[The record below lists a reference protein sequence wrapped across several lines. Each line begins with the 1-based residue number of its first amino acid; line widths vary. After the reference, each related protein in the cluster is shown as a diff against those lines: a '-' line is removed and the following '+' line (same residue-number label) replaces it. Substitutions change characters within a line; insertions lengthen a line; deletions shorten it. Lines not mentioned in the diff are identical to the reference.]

1 MQCTLVGIARLL
13 ECYSYCRSSLPCSSS
28 AYFYLDG
35 IETNSKFS
43 LTVWYNEHPENR
55 VSFCQAPEILD
66 KSILLS
72 LTKLAYSSARPSG
85 VGGGGVWRGVLRI
98 SSDRDDR
105 RILGGSKFSSSE
117 IFWGGKFWQ
126 VFFLG
131 CLI

>member
-85 VGGGGVWRGVLRI
+85 VGGGGF
-98 SSDRDDR
+98 
-105 RILGGSKFSSSE
+105 GGGYSGFQVTGMIE
-117 IFWGGKFWQ
+117 GFWGVRNFRVRRFFGVENFGKY
-126 VFFLG
+126 FF
-131 CLI
+131 